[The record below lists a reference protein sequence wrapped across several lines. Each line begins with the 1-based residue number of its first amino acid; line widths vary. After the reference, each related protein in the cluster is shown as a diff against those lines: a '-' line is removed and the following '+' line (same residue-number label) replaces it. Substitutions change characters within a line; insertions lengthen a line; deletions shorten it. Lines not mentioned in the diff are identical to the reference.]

1 MILDILTVSFFI
13 GGCVLIAC
21 LIWERR
27 RDVLHRRYVKREN
40 IRPREE
46 AKRPI
51 LAPQD
56 ALEEL
61 SRIVRSIDLDAN
73 ATEEQKGKAKR

>member
-1 MILDILTVSFFI
+1 MILDILTLLLFV

-21 LIWERR
+21 MIWERR
-27 RDVLHRRYVKREN
+27 RDVLHGRYVMRED

-51 LAPQD
+51 LPPQD

-61 SRIVRSIDLDAN
+61 SRIVRNIDLDTN
-73 ATEEQKGKAKR
+73 ATEEQKAKGK

>member
-1 MILDILTVSFFI
+1 MILDILTVLFFI
-13 GGCVLIAC
+13 GGCTLTAC
-21 LIWERR
+21 MIWERR
-27 RDVLHRRYVKREN
+27 RDVLHGRYMIRED
-40 IRPREE
+40 IRPTEE

-51 LAPQD
+51 SAPQD

-61 SRIVRSIDLDAN
+61 SLIVRNIDLD